1 MFRKAW
7 RRLREFAS
15 LVGRVGKRV
24 AYCVVGI
31 APMLASSTTDFS
43 ELMSL
48 LQSVLPILIFVSIIS
63 AILGALAGLGR
74 RRS

>member
-24 AYCVVGI
+24 AYCVVGV
-31 APMLASSTTDFS
+31 APYVMATTTDFS
-43 ELMSL
+43 DLMSL